1 MSCNSC
7 ALWNRHLRMMT
18 CDSWMNHRSQPYQKN
33 QQPMNSTVAFPLSQS
48 MGLKKKHVWFGYIIY
63 VPCQVGGTNQP
74 TYVGVGD
81 WQVES
86 LQPKIVLGGLL
97 AIFAQAGWC
106 GVNQTS
112 PTGGNWGCVAVSLD
126 GEGNLLGNLLEVQA
140 HFLQKGHPCGAN
152 VVDGCQV
159 YLWGNVFVT
168 LFKPNRPPPQGE
180 E

>member
-1 MSCNSC
+1 MQFLCSLEPTPKDDDMRLLDEPQVSAIPKKSTANEQHCCFSIITINGF
-7 ALWNRHLRMMT
+7 
-18 CDSWMNHRSQPYQKN
+18 KN
-33 QQPMNSTVAFPLSQS
+33 KN
-48 MGLKKKHVWFGYIIY
+48 HVWFGYIIY